1 MEKQVK
7 CFIFL
12 LSNYYLEMKQ
22 TIGIVGGL
30 GTETSCKFCFSVN
43 HKIKKIHQ
51 QQPHI
56 MMDNVPMS
64 KEQENIIA
72 HGNASIEVA
81 KLLHDSVKR
90 LNVSMADVIVIPCN
104 TVHVFIDQ
112 LREHSRVPIMSIIEE
127 TAKECKKKELKKV
140 GVLGSS
146 LTINSGMYKEELEKH
161 AIETVIPEADEQHFI
176 SSCIL
181 RIINLQQTAEDKEKM
196 VQIVEKMKDK
206 GAEAV
211 ILGCTDLFLLL
222 AKENTPIPK
231 IDSTE
236 VFEDALVSK
245 MINQ

>member
-1 MEKQVK
+1 MEKSING
-7 CFIFL
+7 FIFL
-12 LSNYYLEMKQ
+12 LSDYYLEMKQ

-43 HKIKKIHQ
+43 HKIKNVHQ

-56 MMDNVPMS
+56 IMDNVPMS
-64 KEQENIIA
+64 KELEKVIA

-81 KLLHDSVKR
+81 KLLHGSVKR
-90 LNVSMADVIVIPCN
+90 LNVSMADIIVIPCN

-127 TAKECKKKELKKV
+127 TAKECKKKSLKKV

-146 LTINSGMYKEELEKH
+146 LTINSGMYEEELKKH
-161 AIETVIPEADEQHFI
+161 SIKAIIPEEDERNFI
-176 SSCIL
+176 SSCII
-181 RIINLQQTAEDKEKM
+181 RIINLEQTDEDKRKM
-196 VQIVEKMKDK
+196 IEIVEKMKDK

-222 AKENTPIPK
+222 SKENTPIPK

-236 VFEDALVSK
+236 VFEDALVSR
-245 MINQ
+245 MIN

>member
-1 MEKQVK
+1 MFYILVK
-7 CFIFL
+7 Y
-12 LSNYYLEMKQ
+12 YYLEMKQ
-22 TIGIVGGL
+22 TIWIVGGL

-43 HKIKKIHQ
+43 HKIKNIRRC
-51 QQPHI
+51 QPHI
-56 MMDNVPMS
+56 IMDNVPMTR
-64 KEQENIIA
+64 ELENLIIQN
-72 HGNASIEVA
+72 NASEEVA
-81 KLLHDSVKR
+81 KLLHDSIKR

-127 TAKECKKKELKKV
+127 TSKECKKKEFKKV

-146 LTINSGMYKEELEKH
+146 LTINSGMYKEELKKH
-161 AIETVIPEADEQHFI
+161 TIETVIPEADEQEFI

-181 RIINLQQTAEDKEKM
+181 KIINLEHTKEDKQRMLK
-196 VQIVEKMKDK
+196 IVEKMKNK

-236 VFEDALVSK
+236 VFENALVSR
-245 MINQ
+245 MIS